1 MENFRKLPKSDENI
15 PCVILIGM
23 AGAGKTTIGNR
34 LAKKLGWAFIDT
46 DFLIESLYAAP
57 LQSIVDSMTREQF
70 LDIESSMIC
79 EIRAHRCIIAT
90 GGSVVYRPAAMAHL
104 ANLGLITHLSADVE
118 KIKERIAINPQRGM
132 VFGPGQT
139 IETLFNE
146 RDLLYKKYSVLSC
159 DTARGTPDECAGRII
174 AILKERG
181 ILADNI

>member
-1 MENFRKLPKSDENI
+1 MEEYKKLPESDGNM

-23 AGAGKTTIGNR
+23 AGVGKTTIGNR
-34 LAKKLGWAFIDT
+34 LAKKLGWAFMDT

-70 LDIESSMIC
+70 LDVEAAMIC
-79 EIRAHRCIIAT
+79 EIRAHRCVIAT

-104 ANLGLITHLSADVE
+104 ANLGLIVHLSADVE
-118 KIKERIAINPQRGM
+118 KIKERIAVNPQRGM

-159 DTARGTPDECAGRII
+159 DTARGTPEECAGRII
-174 AILKERG
+174 ASLKERG
-181 ILADNI
+181 VPVDSK